1 MTMQAMIPA
10 NEGQTHQ
17 TVHSANGKRIF
28 DIFVALAMLA
38 LTWPLFLAI
47 ALAVKLTSPGPIF
60 FVQRRVGRGGRRFAM
75 VKFRSMYLDAEKRRS
90 EIIAKSD
97 RSGICIK
104 LKRDPRITPV
114 GRVLRRWS
122 LDELPQ
128 IFNVLTGDMSIV
140 GPRPA
145 LEEEVAAYPPHAHRR
160 HDVAPGI
167 TGLWQVSGRADIG
180 FNEMIQL
187 DLEYLR
193 RSSIQFDAL
202 ILFRTVG
209 VVLTGKGAY

>member
-10 NEGQTHQ
+10 NEDQTHQ

-90 EIIAKSD
+90 EIIAQSD

-193 RSSIQFDAL
+193 RSSIQFDSL